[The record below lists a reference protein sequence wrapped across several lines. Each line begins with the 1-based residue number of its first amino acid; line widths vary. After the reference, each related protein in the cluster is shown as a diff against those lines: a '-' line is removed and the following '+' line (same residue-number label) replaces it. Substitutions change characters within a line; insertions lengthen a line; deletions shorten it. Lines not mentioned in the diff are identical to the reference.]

1 MKYINYLNLAL
12 IIFFFHI
19 KLFSI
24 EIRIIAK
31 VNNQIIT
38 NIDLENR
45 LNLALAIAKI
55 PDETEVRNRLKEQ
68 VLKILIDEVL
78 KIQEAQ
84 KFNIL
89 ISSDDINNEINRLE
103 RRLDIAPNSLISTFK
118 KKKIPETT
126 VYEQLRSQLLWNK
139 LVSIRIANSINITD
153 KQKNE
158 TFQNFIKNSGETE
171 YNLSEIFV
179 SLANSTNYS
188 ALEKANSMHTRLNS
202 SNFISMAEQFSDGA
216 INIGNWTRESLMS
229 ERVVDAI
236 KSVQIGEITQPVE
249 SSIGYHI
256 YLLNDKRKTK
266 KIVENQILYN
276 LSQIFFKFAD
286 NKQSEIK
293 VYQNLLA
300 DLRKTTL
307 GCDNLDN
314 IINRTKK
321 SSGGRLGILPEDS
334 LDSKFSKLIKKGLKI
349 GKLSEAI
356 VTEQGIHSLMLCEPV
371 IKVTYD
377 NIKKNIEAQLKL
389 NKINNGANLLLNR
402 VRQRSL
408 IEISTFNLNDRK
420 S

>member
-1 MKYINYLNLAL
+1 MKYLNYINLAL
-12 IIFFFHI
+12 IIFLFHI

-24 EIRIIAK
+24 EIKIIAK

-45 LNLALAIAKI
+45 LNLALAMAKI

-84 KFNIL
+84 KFNVL
-89 ISSDDINNEINRLE
+89 ISSDDVYKEIKRLE
-103 RRLDIAPNSLISTFK
+103 RRSNMKPNSLISSFK

-139 LVSIRIANSINITD
+139 LVSVRIASGVTITD

-158 TFQNFIKNSGETE
+158 TFQNFIKNSGEVE

-179 SLANSTNYS
+179 SSANNTNYS
-188 ALEKANSMHTRLNS
+188 ATEKVNSIRAKLNS
-202 SNFISMAEQFSDGA
+202 SNFISMTEQFSDGA
-216 INIGNWTRESLMS
+216 INIGNWIRESMLD
-229 ERVVDAI
+229 EKILDYI
-236 KSVQIGEITQPVE
+236 KKIKIGEITQPVE

-266 KIVENQILYN
+266 KIIENQLLYN
-276 LSQIFFKFAD
+276 LSQIFFKFTE
-286 NKQSEIK
+286 NKKNEKEIYK
-293 VYQNLLA
+293 NLLA

-314 IINRTKK
+314 TIKRYKK
-321 SSGGRLGILPEDS
+321 SNGGRLGILPEES
-334 LDSKFSKLIKKGLKI
+334 LDPKFSKLIKEGLKP
-349 GKLSEAI
+349 GKLSAPI
-356 VTEQGIHSLMLCEPV
+356 ITEQGIHSLMLCEPT

-377 NIKKNIEAQLKL
+377 NIKKNIENQLRL

-408 IEISTFNLNDRK
+408 IEIKAFK
-420 S
+420 